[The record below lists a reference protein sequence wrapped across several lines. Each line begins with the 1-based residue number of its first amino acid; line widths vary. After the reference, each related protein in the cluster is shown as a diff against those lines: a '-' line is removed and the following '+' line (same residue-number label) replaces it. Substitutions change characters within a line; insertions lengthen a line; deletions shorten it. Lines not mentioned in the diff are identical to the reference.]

1 MSEERETQPGIA
13 TLRMKVATNHFKRLL
28 LSDRHEPGLHQE
40 NTTLNELAPRCKDI
54 DITGKTWKSWFE
66 SPQIVPRIGTIQTLD
81 ELASCAIRVVSKRD
95 GEEKALPSEFFSQ
108 LVHGGLVKKMMQA
121 SKSKHP
127 LIALRDRAESYK
139 PISALHLH
147 LDAIEVSAL
156 TEGYGDIPWETVKRI
171 GAERILNILTDRW
184 SPRHGSIYS
193 ELSSELRLK
202 WDAAS
207 PEEQSEIR
215 KNLARF
221 RPDPFE
227 SIINARAIPDWNIT
241 GIDADIS
248 AQHIYKALFS
258 LAADSKFLVADRLEA
273 WSLDLASAALAM
285 HALAW
290 TDRFTTFDQP
300 ISDELIFWCAFDDL
314 MFRNESIDLD
324 NRDFVG
330 AMTKCNSDWSPE
342 SFGLFLS
349 ARETYHGE
357 LKEVGISMSEV
368 IDIAM
373 QATKTHPLVLR
384 N

>member
-1 MSEERETQPGIA
+1 MRS
-13 TLRMKVATNHFKRLL
+13 F
-28 LSDRHEPGLHQE
+28 S
-40 NTTLNELAPRCKDI
+40 CK
-54 DITGKTWKSWFE
+54 K
-66 SPQIVPRIGTIQTLD
+66 
-81 ELASCAIRVVSKRD
+81 
-95 GEEKALPSEFFSQ
+95 
-108 LVHGGLVKKMMQA
+108 A

-127 LIALRDRAESYK
+127 LISLRDRAESYK

-156 TEGYGDIPWETVKRI
+156 AEGYGDIPWETVKQI

-215 KNLARF
+215 KNIARF
-221 RPDPFE
+221 RPDRFE
-227 SIINARAIPDWNIT
+227 SIIKARAIPDWNIT

-248 AQHIYKALFS
+248 SQHIYKALFS

-273 WSLDLASAALAM
+273 WSLDLATAALAM

-300 ISDELIFWCAFDDL
+300 ISDELLFWCAFDDL

-357 LKEVGISMSEV
+357 LKEVGISASEV

-373 QATKTHPLVLR
+373 QATQIHKLELR